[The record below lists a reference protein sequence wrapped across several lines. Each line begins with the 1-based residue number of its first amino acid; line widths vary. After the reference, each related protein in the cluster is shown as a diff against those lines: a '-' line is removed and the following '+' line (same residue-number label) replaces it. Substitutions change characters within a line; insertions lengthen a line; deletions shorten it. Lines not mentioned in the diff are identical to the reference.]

1 MAQLEILICTTLKRL
16 HQVYDVLLPPMAEV
30 AYVVSCQGV
39 QDELP
44 SPFQRPDVRFFTMK
58 EMGLSRNR
66 NAAFL
71 HSTAPFLLLCDDDE
85 RLVPQTVQGIV
96 EDFNAHPD
104 ADIIQYQFTGM
115 GKRYPSAYVS
125 SVELALRRKVAE
137 AVRFDER
144 FGIGSEH
151 LACGEEEVF
160 VSDALKQGFRL
171 CHLPKTVCTVDG
183 AGTGSL
189 FLSEANVQR
198 SKGAVFCLTRGRA
211 YAYYKCTREA
221 LGYMLRQGVNPLP
234 LLRNMY
240 WGIRYVSS

>member
-1 MAQLEILICTTLKRL
+1 MAQLEILICTTLERL
-16 HQVYDVLLPPMAEV
+16 HQVHDVLLPHIADV

-39 QDELP
+39 QGMMP
-44 SPFQRPDVRFFTMK
+44 SPFHRPDVRFFTMR

-71 HSTAPFLLLCDDDE
+71 HSTAPYLLLCDDDE
-85 RLVPQTVQGIV
+85 RLVPQTVRGIID
-96 EDFNAHPD
+96 DFNAHTD
-104 ADIIQYQFTGM
+104 ADIIQYRIEGFY
-115 GKRYPSAYVS
+115 KDYPPIYVTS
-125 SVELALRRKVAE
+125 MELALRRKVAE
-137 AVRFDER
+137 TVRFDER

-160 VSDALKQGFRL
+160 VSDALKQGFKL

-189 FLSEANVQR
+189 FLSEAKVQR
-198 SKGAVFCLTRGRA
+198 SKGAVFCLTCGRA
-211 YAYYKCTREA
+211 HAYYKCTREA

>member
-16 HQVYDVLLPPMAEV
+16 HQVYNVLLPPMADV

-39 QDELP
+39 HDELP
-44 SPFQRPDVRFFTMK
+44 SPFQREDVRFFTMK

-85 RLVPQTVQGIV
+85 RLVPQTAQGIV

-104 ADIIQYQFTGM
+104 ADIIQYQFTGT
-115 GKRYPSAYVS
+115 GKQYPSSFVS
-125 SVELALRRKVAE
+125 SVELAIRRKVAE

-189 FLSEANVQR
+189 FLSEAKVQR

-211 YAYYKCTREA
+211 HAYYKCTREA